1 MKVILSI
8 EQDEYLMV
16 LKYLHFKLPPEIP
29 RRFSNYKCTEQ
40 VFYTIAEPVFD
51 YNNLHFEILTKPGVF
66 KKFDNI
72 FREYSELHIDGDLNE
87 ISDFI
92 NTALKYILKNSFNN
106 EKLVIYRSLYTMWDE
121 NKELGS
127 RTIDSVYLPGTIK
140 QELVTDISLFLNES
154 VQQRYRELHINNIRI
169 YMFYGIPGTGKTSVI
184 KSLANHFKKNIANLN
199 FERECDYSS
208 VLKLMERVPDNSFV
222 CIEDIDS
229 IFGEDRTNK
238 TGLTFSDFIN
248 IFDGVQTPQNTIIFM
263 TTNRLM
269 ELDNAVIRR
278 IHYFIEF
285 KHSTKEQIQEL
296 FQRFFPNSNFELFYR
311 SVGDIPVTI
320 NIMEKFFT
328 RYLFDDILERAKLF
342 PKFANGELR
351 VELNK
356 NNLYI

>member
-1 MKVILSI
+1 
-8 EQDEYLMV
+8 
-16 LKYLHFKLPPEIP
+16 
-29 RRFSNYKCTEQ
+29 
-40 VFYTIAEPVFD
+40 
-51 YNNLHFEILTKPGVF
+51 
-66 KKFDNI
+66 
-72 FREYSELHIDGDLNE
+72 
-87 ISDFI
+87 
-92 NTALKYILKNSFNN
+92 
-106 EKLVIYRSLYTMWDE
+106 MWDE

-140 QELVTDISLFLNES
+140 QDLVNDITLFLNES

-208 VLKLMERVPDNSFV
+208 ILKLMERIPDNSFV

-248 IFDGVQTPQNTIIFM
+248 IFDGVQTPQNTIVFM

-269 ELDNAVIRR
+269 ELDDAVIRR

-311 SVGDIPVTI
+311 SVEDIPVTI